1 MYVSGI
7 FDESEEPA
15 GVCRTCKGC
24 ACADVINS
32 EHCNVNDNIATSVCV
47 NVDNDLAISNIE
59 RRTLGQIWLILSVV
73 LTCHK
78 R

>member
-15 GVCRTCKGC
+15 TVCRACKGC

-32 EHCNVNDNIATSVCV
+32 EHCNVNDSIVKNVYVNI
-47 NVDNDLAISNIE
+47 DGDLAILNWKKVVK
-59 RRTLGQIWLILSVV
+59 TDLGDF
-73 LTCHK
+73 
-78 R
+78 